1 MSRKTQYAKT
11 MLDPLTYRRISRTIR
26 ELRRGGLTYKA
37 IAFVL
42 DLYEGV
48 PLTTEQVRAWCQ
60 RLDLP
65 KDPQRALAAHA
76 GHAKRAIA

>member
-1 MSRKTQYAKT
+1 MRSTQYAKT
-11 MLDPLTYRRISRTIR
+11 MLDPLTYRRVSRTIR
-26 ELRRGGLTYKA
+26 ELRAGGLTYKS

-48 PLTTEQVRAWCQ
+48 ALTSEQVRAWCR

-65 KDPQRALAAHA
+65 KDLSKVRAA
-76 GHAKRAIA
+76 